1 MIALYLILF
10 LLLLVFAIF
19 YIVQFYNILFRNC
32 APYLNTHGKTI
43 NKILAELD
51 ITGNETIYELGC
63 GNAGFLQ
70 LLGKKYPNTKLFG
83 YEYSFLPWLIANIQL
98 KIHGVK
104 NLQIVR
110 KNIFQVDLSKA
121 NIIYCYLNIG
131 TMQKL
136 KEKFNKECQSNTQII
151 SNKFQI
157 EGWTA
162 KEMIEV
168 KGEKVYFY
176 KN

>member
-1 MIALYLILF
+1 MIFVYIVLF
-10 LLLLVFAIF
+10 FLLLVFAVF
-19 YIVQFYNILFRNC
+19 YVVQFYNVLFRGF
-32 APYLNTHGKTI
+32 APYLNTHSKTI
-43 NKILAELD
+43 YKIISEIEIKGD
-51 ITGNETIYELGC
+51 ETVYELGC

-70 LLGKKYPNTKLFG
+70 LFGKKHPNTKLIGF
-83 YEYSFLPWLIANIQL
+83 EYSFLPWLLANIQL

-104 NLQIVR
+104 NLRILR
-110 KNIFQVDLSKA
+110 KNIFKADLSKV
-121 NIIYCYLNIG
+121 NIIYCYLNID

-136 KEKFNKECQSNTQII
+136 KEKFNKECQENTQII

-157 EGWTA
+157 RDWKPKKT
-162 KEMIEV
+162 IES